1 MKQYEAEDVLPDY
14 LELKSDEETFSFYY
28 CEEEEVEKVIEVRR
42 DKPVVELFGEGFVNA
57 DYDLF
62 VEEVEKALHEFGE
75 LENPYTLLEQVN
87 NYA

>member
-14 LELKSDEETFSFYY
+14 LELRSDEDGFSFYY
-28 CEEEEVEKVIEVRR
+28 SQDNEFEKVVEVGNE
-42 DKPVVELFGEGFVNA
+42 PSELELFGEGFVNA

-62 VEEVEKALHEFGE
+62 LEDAGKALHEFEE